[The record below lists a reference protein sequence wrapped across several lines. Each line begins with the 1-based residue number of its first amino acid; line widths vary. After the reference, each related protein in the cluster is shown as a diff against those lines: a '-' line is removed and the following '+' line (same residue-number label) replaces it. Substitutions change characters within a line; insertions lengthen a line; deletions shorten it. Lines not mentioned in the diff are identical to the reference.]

1 MRTAVVT
8 GGGGDIG
15 RAIATALL
23 EDGYAVLLADIA
35 GLSAEARAASL
46 GPNARHC
53 QCDVTDPASVAG
65 LAETAAAMGEVAVL
79 VNNAG
84 GVTSPSLQSTSVE
97 HWRRDLAL
105 NLEGAFNCFRAL
117 ESRLKASRGAV
128 VNIASVNGL
137 GVFGHPGYSAAK
149 AGLLQLTRMIA
160 VEYGQYGI
168 RCNAVAPGTVMTQAW
183 KDRVAANP
191 DVFEQA
197 RRYYPLGRI
206 ASTVDVANAV
216 RFLAGPMAQAIT
228 GVCLPVDCGL
238 TAGQAGLAATFSQSS
253 DYEAPG

>member
-1 MRTAVVT
+1 MRTAIVT
-8 GGGGDIG
+8 GAGGDIG
-15 RAIATALL
+15 RAIAAALL
-23 EDGYAVLLADIA
+23 EDGYAVLVADIA
-35 GLSAEARAASL
+35 GPSAEAAAAEL
-46 GPNARHC
+46 GPDAKPC
-53 QCDVTDPASVAG
+53 QCDVTDPASVAR
-65 LAETAAAMGEVAVL
+65 LAEAAVAMGEVAVL

-97 HWRRDLAL
+97 QWRRDLAL
-105 NLEGAFNCFRAL
+105 NLEGAFNCFRAV
-117 ESRLKASRGAV
+117 EAQLKATKGSV

-191 DVFEQA
+191 AVFEEA
-197 RRYYPLGRI
+197 RRHYPLGRV
-206 ASTVDVANAV
+206 AGTVDIANAV

-238 TAGQAGLAATFSQSS
+238 TAGQAALAATFSQSP
-253 DYEAPG
+253 DYGT